1 MQLSEAE
8 SAGVLARLAA
18 QVTGP
23 EVAEVVRAVS
33 RLLADPRLGANPRL
47 LRHSLAQLVRQPRHR
62 GSHLPSGIVKLLN
75 ARISVAAK
83 REILDSVLSRSEN
96 HFKSDQEDE
105 DSFNN
110 IEIGNPAE
118 KPREEK
124 NLNFIEAPLATYS
137 GAQPDQGENYFGNIS
152 TCLQTTDRYV
162 YVYVCDGDLTSG
174 DLSGIDEATGP
185 GPEVGGLDNNGLE
198 AGASG
203 GSAPAEEET
212 SNLES
217 ENDADADNAVKAKLD
232 KNDFVETNEDD
243 NDDND
248 GDNYGFPESF
258 GRAGLDF
265 PIYGPD
271 DVPQTSFTCENK
283 LDGG

>member
-1 MQLSEAE
+1 M
-8 SAGVLARLAA
+8 
-18 QVTGP
+18 
-23 EVAEVVRAVS
+23 
-33 RLLADPRLGANPRL
+33 
-47 LRHSLAQLVRQPRHR
+47 
-62 GSHLPSGIVKLLN
+62 
-75 ARISVAAK
+75 AAK
-83 REILDSVLSRSEN
+83 KEILDSVLSRSEN
-96 HFKSDQEDE
+96 NFKSDQEDE
-105 DSFNN
+105 DSFYN
-110 IEIGNPAE
+110 IEFGKPAE
-118 KPREEK
+118 KPRAEK

-137 GAQPDQGENYFGNIS
+137 GAQTDQDESYFGNIS
-152 TCLQTTDRYV
+152 AYLSTSTCMMIMVL
-162 YVYVCDGDLTSG
+162 SG
-174 DLSGIDEATGP
+174 DLPEATSTALEDVTVP
-185 GPEVGGLDNNGLE
+185 GTEVGGLDNTTGVE

-217 ENDADADNAVKAKLD
+217 ENEDEPRPAPGVISSSTQRPSAGDAGEANQDRN
-232 KNDFVETNEDD
+232 NFVETNED
-243 NDDND
+243 DDND